1 LYKKHYPPA
10 LSDDVWRLEKIG
22 KDGSFHK
29 RLNKA
34 GIYTVEDFLRLIV
47 RDSQKL
53 RSILGSG
60 MSNKMWE
67 VLLEHAKTCVLS
79 GKHYVYYSDDV
90 RNVGVVFNNIYEL
103 SGLIAGGQ
111 YCSADSLSDSQK
123 IFVDNLVKKAYDNW
137 MHVIEYDG
145 KSLLGFEQNQ
155 NSVASRSGMTVGPQD
170 HTLSFDSQLTLP
182 SLSAAIPQQPSMN
195 PVLNVGGHDASIS
208 NRYST
213 QSQNVN
219 INAPIQFD
227 STSFPLHNQMISTS
241 LQTQPSRSD
250 NALALGPPE
259 SSMSGFQ
266 TGGTSNFSSYRGYED
281 FFPEEE
287 IRLRSHEMLEN
298 EDMQNLLRIFNMGGH
313 GQGHGQAS
321 VNASNN
327 GYSFPS
333 AAFMPNQSSN
343 YVFDDDR
350 TRPSG
355 KAVVGW
361 LKLKAALRWGIFIRK
376 KAAERRAHLVE
387 LDDL

>member
-1 LYKKHYPPA
+1 MT
-10 LSDDVWRLEKIG
+10 IG
-22 KDGSFHK
+22 CM
-29 RLNKA
+29 L
-34 GIYTVEDFLRLIV
+34 
-47 RDSQKL
+47 
-53 RSILGSG
+53 
-60 MSNKMWE
+60 
-67 VLLEHAKTCVLS
+67 
-79 GKHYVYYSDDV
+79 
-90 RNVGVVFNNIYEL
+90 
-103 SGLIAGGQ
+103 
-111 YCSADSLSDSQK
+111 
-123 IFVDNLVKKAYDNW
+123 
-137 MHVIEYDG
+137 EYDG
-145 KSLLGFEQNQ
+145 KSLLGFEENQ

-170 HTLSFDSQLTLP
+170 HILSFDSQLTLP

-195 PVLNVGGHDASIS
+195 PVLTVGGHDASIS